1 MPSPIR
7 VTDFSRIVFFT
18 GAGMSAESGVPTY
31 RGKGGIWKEYD
42 FESCACQEAFERDP
56 DHVWEFHNYRRGLV
70 RKCEPNEGHRLI
82 ARCEQV
88 LPSVTVVTQNIDG
101 LHQRA
106 GSKRVHEL
114 HGSLWKLR
122 CDRCGWR
129 DEDFSAPVDDLLCP
143 ACKALAATTPRGTP
157 VYKRPGIVWF
167 GDSLSGSVVQAS
179 CQALDASDLMISI
192 GTSAVVFPAA
202 QLPVVAKRAGATLVE
217 INPEDTPMS
226 ELYDHCMRSTATEAL
241 TELCQGLPSGS

>member
-1 MPSPIR
+1 MTIR
-7 VTDFSRIVFFT
+7 IRDFQRVVFFT

-42 FESCACQEAFERDP
+42 YARCASQRAFERDP
-56 DHVWEFHNYRRGLV
+56 EYVWEFHDYRREIV
-70 RKCEPNEGHRLI
+70 SRCEPNPGHHLI

-101 LHQRA
+101 LHQAA
-106 GSKRVHEL
+106 GSQRVLEL

-122 CDRCGWR
+122 CDACGWR
-129 DEDFSAPVDDLLCP
+129 GEDHGAPVSDVRCP
-143 ACKALAATTPRGTP
+143 GCGA
-157 VYKRPGIVWF
+157 YKRPAIVWF
-167 GDSLSGSVVQAS
+167 GDVLPGDVLDDAK
-179 CQALDASDLMISI
+179 QALLACDLLISI

-202 QLPVVAKRAGATLVE
+202 ELPYLAKQAGAALVE

-226 ELYDHCMRSTATEAL
+226 DLYDHCMRQSATDAL
-241 TELCQGLPSGS
+241 TELSEGLGTV